1 MRPLPHHMPCRC
13 PLKVVRLR
21 VHPPR
26 VAIRGKRDVQ
36 VDHQR
41 SYKWTSQPEIL
52 QRPYRAL
59 ARRVFNLPLQDQ
71 RIPDAPARSNAVIV
85 PCYRGAYFDLAALI
99 LCCSNGIAYTPRRVL
114 GKAVSDTGFPLL
126 YGTCESNYRFQNHVI
141 EATSAVS
148 LCLQNIPA
156 REETKQI
163 LATIRLSFLSVRAKL
178 RRAVEWART
187 GK

>member
-1 MRPLPHHMPCRC
+1 VERLTITIFKTKAQAKCSSLGKFQIGFKHLPIQHSMRPLPHHMPCRC

-126 YGTCESNYRFQNHVI
+126 YGTC
-141 EATSAVS
+141 
-148 LCLQNIPA
+148 
-156 REETKQI
+156 
-163 LATIRLSFLSVRAKL
+163 
-178 RRAVEWART
+178 
-187 GK
+187 